1 MENLAEICLILLKIS
16 TRPYLRPKTE
26 ILLESTHELAMLLL
40 SKIDKIVAHYKREN
54 FLVDITS

>member
-16 TRPYLRPKTE
+16 TRPKTE

-54 FLVDITS
+54 FLVDVTS